1 MGDLL
6 RREGFEVEYCH
17 LPLWGSDRYS
27 IMGRSKFRLALRALR
42 IYASLAWRL
51 TRTPRPAAYVV
62 LYPGQFDIP
71 VVSTVARV
79 QHVPVLFDMF
89 ISMYDTVVQD
99 RKLADP
105 NSAIARLTK
114 FADRVACRFSDL
126 VLVDTPEDA
135 EYFSELTGVGKERF
149 RLLWVGAP
157 EDVFRPLS
165 GVEPETNLVLFYGTF
180 IALQGT
186 DTIVRAAKLLEDDG
200 ITIRMIGKGQE
211 RPAAEELQRRLGVSN
226 LEFVDPV
233 PLEELPGEIARAALC
248 LGIFGTTPKASRVI
262 PNKVFQCAAVGRPI
276 LTGDTPAIRTGFGDA
291 VAVVS
296 PGDPVKLADAIRSL
310 LGSTHELDRLAA
322 GARSRFESDYSA
334 AALGLKLRGYLEELI
349 DKPAASSA
357 QPSPLG

>member
-211 RPAAEELQRRLGVSN
+211 RPAAEELQRRLGVYQPRVRRPGATGGATRRNRAGSA
-226 LEFVDPV
+226 LSGHLRHDTQSESGHS
-233 PLEELPGEIARAALC
+233 EQGLPMCRSRSTHSDRRHARDSTASETQSRSC
-248 LGIFGTTPKASRVI
+248 L
-262 PNKVFQCAAVGRPI
+262 
-276 LTGDTPAIRTGFGDA
+276 PAIR
-291 VAVVS
+291 
-296 PGDPVKLADAIRSL
+296 
-310 LGSTHELDRLAA
+310 
-322 GARSRFESDYSA
+322 
-334 AALGLKLRGYLEELI
+334 
-349 DKPAASSA
+349 
-357 QPSPLG
+357 